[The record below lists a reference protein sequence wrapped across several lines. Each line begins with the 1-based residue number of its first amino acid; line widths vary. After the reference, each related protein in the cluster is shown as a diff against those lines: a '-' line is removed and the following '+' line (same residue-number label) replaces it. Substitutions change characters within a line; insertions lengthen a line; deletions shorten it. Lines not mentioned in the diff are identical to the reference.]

1 MSTEQ
6 LTHLRKI
13 LAYSRTRVQE
23 IGKNA
28 DERFIK
34 TRMAKHLKIITT
46 LKEAIR
52 PLSCSER
59 LTNDSDVQAGLTDI
73 LSSYGIDGTQYSFT
87 VIATKKE
94 SQDNG

>member
-23 IGKNA
+23 IGKSE
-28 DERFIK
+28 ERFVQA
-34 TRMAKHLKIITT
+34 RMAKHLKLITA